1 MVKAA
6 LINPGEA
13 SSLALSWRKRERRE
27 GSSRLCPDGFAS
39 FAVSAREG
47 RKGRIFGQKKPS
59 CRQSYINSRLAA
71 QTMPVQR
78 NVIPRQTPA
87 LAPGSALHGPPVP
100 QFPPSPNPSIR
111 FSSHWETG
119 IPPPP
124 HPAAPSLFPALP
136 KPGEHLRTPP
146 SRHRGTPARGS
157 TSRAEPGPG
166 APWGRALAAGW
177 GRRERAKG
185 CRVWA
190 QRWAVGWGCR
200 MGPAL
205 WWGGMGGRGLPAAF
219 DSCQCSQERDLTP
232 LVSLAGSERSRGS
245 RLCSWQPAVTFPSGN
260 GEWTLGPDADP
271 FQPAFLPELS
281 HRHPRAGL
289 RWEDDG
295 ALQTAVQ

>member
-124 HPAAPSLFPALP
+124 HPAAPSLSPALP
-136 KPGEHLRTPP
+136 KPGEQLRTPRP
-146 SRHRGTPARGS
+146 GTEGPQPAVAPPGLSPARVPRGDELWL
-157 TSRAEPGPG
+157 RAGGEGREPRG
-166 APWGRALAAGW
+166 AECGLRDGRWDGGAGW
-177 GRRERAKG
+177 VRLCGG
-185 CRVWA
+185 
-190 QRWAVGWGCR
+190 VGWGAGGSPPPLTAASAAKSGER
-200 MGPAL
+200 KRGAGPA
-205 WWGGMGGRGLPAAF
+205 PP
-219 DSCQCSQERDLTP
+219 CSSP
-232 LVSLAGSERSRGS
+232 
-245 RLCSWQPAVTFPSGN
+245 
-260 GEWTLGPDADP
+260 
-271 FQPAFLPELS
+271 
-281 HRHPRAGL
+281 
-289 RWEDDG
+289 
-295 ALQTAVQ
+295 